1 MKLTNLERCSF
12 LQRKIIINSIIY
24 YELND
29 NVISDKQFD
38 KMCKN
43 LLRGIQFTKNY
54 QRSDYFYVFYDFD
67 GSTGFHLYHRLEDD
81 DKEYLMHLAKH
92 VLRLAKREKGKS
104 KNEKY

>member
-67 GSTGFHLYHRLEDD
+67 GSTGFHLYHRLEED
-81 DKEYLMHLAKH
+81 DKEYLMHLAQH
-92 VLRLAKREKGKS
+92 VLRLAKGKIENEKS
-104 KNEKY
+104 KY